1 MVNPYARKLDP
12 APPHTVKLFNRMVA
26 ERVKAHEFEQVIA
39 RAEFNARILRAAIGT
54 NVDTLGA
61 AAAILLEATA

>member
-26 ERVKAHEFEQVIA
+26 ARVRAHESNAAIMAAARNAAIIA
-39 RAEFNARILRAAIGT
+39 ELLDAGEARI
-54 NVDTLGA
+54 A
-61 AAAILLEATA
+61 AAMLEVTA